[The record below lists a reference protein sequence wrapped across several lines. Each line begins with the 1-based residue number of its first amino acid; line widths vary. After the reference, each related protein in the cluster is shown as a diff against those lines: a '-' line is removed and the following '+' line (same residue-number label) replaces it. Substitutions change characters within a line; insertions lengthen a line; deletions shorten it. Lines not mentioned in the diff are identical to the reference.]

1 MSASTNGAGSN
12 YIVMSA
18 GATGPTG
25 TGAHTLVCLVKTP
38 VGTVAA
44 GFASLMAGATRTRDL
59 IVDATHLFG
68 VNDFSSGFGTLSA
81 DTWYVAAISK
91 PAGSAHY
98 RCHLWTYA
106 NPASG
111 SMSHG
116 EAVGAAN
123 QGDGSTTDSVRL
135 GDGDDVGN
143 GLVAVIGVWTT
154 VLSDAN
160 LDTLVSNSLVSWAAL
175 SPQALFT
182 LNNWNGT
189 TGAKDVVGTSTQS
202 SVTGT
207 VSVGAEPPGFTFD
220 LATPVGTKSTN
231 RHPGKGP
238 GKARFFQTPR
248 ATNIA
253 AAGNVVNID
262 GSLTVTANRTAT
274 VAVTHTVAGS
284 LTVTANRT
292 ATVAVTHTVA
302 GSLTVTA
309 NRTASIARIANIA
322 GSLVITAGRTATIAV
337 THTVGGSLVIT
348 ANRTATVAVTHTIS
362 GTRVTTVNRTAT
374 VAVTHTVAGTRPI
387 TVGLSA
393 TVAVTHTIGGTR
405 VTTVNRVA
413 TVAVT
418 HTISGTRVITVGLLG
433 SVSTVINGS
442 LTETVNRTATITVT
456 HTVAATRPITVG
468 LSADITVVS
477 GGGANSSMFLPF
489 F

>member
-1 MSASTNGAGSN
+1 MSGSYPGAGSN

-18 GATGPTG
+18 GATGPAG

-38 VGTVAA
+38 VGTVQG

-68 VNDFSSGFGTLSA
+68 VNDFSSGFGTLIA

-98 RCHLWTYA
+98 RCHLWTYT

-123 QGDGSTTDSVRL
+123 QGDGSTIDSVRL
-135 GDGDDVGN
+135 GDGDNVGN
-143 GLVAVIGVWTT
+143 GLVAAIGVWTT

-207 VSVGAEPPGFTFD
+207 VSVGGEPPGFTFD
-220 LATPVGTKSTN
+220 LATPVGQTSTN

-238 GKARFFQTPR
+238 GRARFFQTPR
-248 ATNIA
+248 PTNTG
-253 AAGNVVNID
+253 GNTVNID

-274 VAVTHTVAGS
+274 VAVTHTVGGS

-292 ATVAVTHTVA
+292 AAIAVTHTIG
-302 GSLTVTA
+302 GSLTVTV

-337 THTVGGSLVIT
+337 THTVGGSLVVT

-456 HTVAATRPITVG
+456 HTVAATRLITVG